1 MQEFVFITG
10 EKYRVRANDAEHAQ
24 KILDSFFMDTWPND
38 DVTEE
43 DIMKVEYMEADTFQI
58 D

>member
-10 EKYRVRANDAEHAQ
+10 EKFRVRANDLVHAQ
-24 KILDSFFMDTWPND
+24 LILNAYFMDAEPND

-43 DIMKVEYMEADTFQI
+43 DIMKVEYMEADTILI